1 MEAINKLKSDLEI
14 LKQTTT
20 FTTEAFKHQWPGG
33 KLEETNMVK
42 VNGSYRLAMT
52 ISDYLNRHTAEIL
65 AQCIKD
71 QEADIL
77 AAEEARLAEAKAVIE
92 QLEPEIVAA
101 KMAAD
106 IQPMQDMTLS
116 K

>member
-1 MEAINKLKSDLEI
+1 MEAINRLKSDLEI

-20 FTTEAFKHQWPGG
+20 FTTEPFKHKWPDG

-65 AQCIKD
+65 EQCIKD

-77 AAEEARLAEAKAVIE
+77 AAEEARILEAKAVIE
-92 QLEPEIVAA
+92 QLEQEVAAA
-101 KMAAD
+101 KMAGEVIILPD
-106 IQPMQDMTLS
+106 